1 MNDPMAPLLVVPL
14 GSHEQHGAHLPHTTD
29 SVIISA
35 VVEAACAGRDAAA
48 VTVAPA
54 VGITASDEHEGFPG
68 TVSIGTELTA
78 ATIVAI
84 VRSAGWSRG
93 VLFANGHGGNA
104 DALAIAG
111 EELAGFGT
119 PHDVWSLP
127 FYDGADLHAGLTET
141 SVMLH
146 LRPDL
151 VRMDLATAG
160 NTSPVGDLM
169 DAMRA
174 GGVRAVSP
182 NGVLGDPSGAT
193 ERHGRSVFG
202 MWVTSLSSRIDA
214 LLRDP
219 GK

>member
-1 MNDPMAPLLVVPL
+1 MNAQAAPLLVVPL

-35 VVEAACAGRDAAA
+35 VVEAACAGRDAA
-48 VTVAPA
+48 VTIGPTL
-54 VGITASDEHEGFPG
+54 GITASDEHAAFPG
-68 TVSIGTELTA
+68 TLSIGTELTA

-104 DALAIAG
+104 DALAIAA
-111 EELAGFGT
+111 EELDGSGT

-151 VRMDLATAG
+151 VRMDLAAAG
-160 NTSPVGDLM
+160 NTSPAGELM
-169 DAMRA
+169 DAMRS

-182 NGVLGDPSGAT
+182 NGVLGDPTGAT

-202 MWVTSLSSRIDA
+202 MWVTSLSSRVDS
-214 LLRDP
+214 LLR
-219 GK
+219 GWES

>member
-1 MNDPMAPLLVVPL
+1 MSAQAAPLLVVPL

-35 VVEAACAGRDAAA
+35 VVEAACAGRDAA
-48 VTVAPA
+48 VTIGPTL
-54 VGITASDEHEGFPG
+54 GITASDEHTGFPG
-68 TVSIGTELTA
+68 TLSIGTELTA

-104 DALAIAG
+104 DALAIAA
-111 EELAGFGT
+111 EELDGSET

-151 VRMDLATAG
+151 VRMDLAAAG
-160 NTSPVGDLM
+160 NTSPAGELM
-169 DAMRA
+169 DAMRS

-182 NGVLGDPSGAT
+182 NGVLGDPTGAT

-202 MWVTSLSSRIDA
+202 MWVTSLSSRVDS
-214 LLRDP
+214 LLR
-219 GK
+219 GWES

>member
-1 MNDPMAPLLVVPL
+1 MNAQAAPLLVVPL

-35 VVEAACAGRDAAA
+35 VVEAACAARDAA
-48 VTVAPA
+48 VTIGPTL
-54 VGITASDEHEGFPG
+54 GITASDEHAAFPG
-68 TVSIGTELTA
+68 TLSIGTQLTA

-104 DALAIAG
+104 DALAIAA
-111 EELAGFGT
+111 EELAGSGT
-119 PHDVWSLP
+119 PHGVWSLP

-151 VRMDLATAG
+151 VRMDLAAAG
-160 NTSPVGDLM
+160 NTSPAGELM
-169 DAMRA
+169 DAMRS

-182 NGVLGDPSGAT
+182 NGVLGDPTGAT

-202 MWVTSLSSRIDA
+202 MWVTSLSSRVDS
-214 LLRDP
+214 LLR
-219 GK
+219 GWES